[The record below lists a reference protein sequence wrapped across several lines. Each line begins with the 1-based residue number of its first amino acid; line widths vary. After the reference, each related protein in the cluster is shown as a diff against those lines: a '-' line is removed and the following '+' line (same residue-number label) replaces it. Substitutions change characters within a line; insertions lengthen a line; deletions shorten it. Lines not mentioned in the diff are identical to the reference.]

1 MSMNDDQNLKK
12 LTERLVAMSPEPP
25 PFPEE
30 VTMSTPSPA
39 RSPFQPLAVFAAALV
54 VVLLGFGIPFVL
66 MNGNGGGVADDTTTT
81 STTLADTTTT
91 TVGDTTTTSPT
102 EPIAD
107 FGTIVFL
114 GQSPENSFLGNP
126 ALVPFETTV
135 AIAGDADELE
145 RLKAT
150 LNMLGSEDLTIP
162 DGFINSVPA
171 GVEALDVRR
180 AEGEPNALIVEMNQA
195 FLDGAGGLLADFT
208 MLNQLI
214 YTATGALPDVV
225 QVQFIVDN
233 QQVTQFGSEGL
244 DLSSAVD
251 RETFQEH
258 LALIYLTS
266 PILANQDGNI
276 VVTGIS
282 NTFEASLSLRVLD
295 GEGNIVHEEFTT
307 ATCGSGCWGEYIFVL
322 DPDLFDTDYT
332 VQLLEYSAEDGD
344 PANVISVPWNGGE
357 PWDLLP

>member
-91 TVGDTTTTSPT
+91 TEAQSTTTVTSIVDNVEYVRTVFVLT
-102 EPIAD
+102 ESD
-107 FGTIVFL
+107 
-114 GQSPENSFLGNP
+114 NSFLGNP
-126 ALVPFETTV
+126 ALVPLETTV
-135 AIAGDADELE
+135 H
-145 RLKAT
+145 
-150 LNMLGSEDLTIP
+150 GSENVDDLLLAVQLLATVSQSDANLPEGYFSAIP
-162 DGFINSVPA
+162 ADVVVNSIDYGPDFVA
-171 GVEALDVRR
+171 TVDM
-180 AEGEPNALIVEMNQA
+180 NAA
-195 FLDGAGGLLADFT
+195 FLDGGGGLLADFT

-214 YTATGALPDVV
+214 YTFTADPDVSS
-225 QVQFIVDN
+225 IVFTVNGDP
-233 QQVTQFGSEGL
+233 VEAFGSEGL